1 MIAIGVLIVRMLCDR
16 FKSRRR
22 LATEILVLRH
32 QLNVLQRRTPR
43 RLHLRWAD
51 RADRRTELGESP
63 PHFRSRRSERAL
75 PDKPTTS
82 PALTTRTSSQTF
94 RRGWSRHFRL

>member
-22 LATEILVLRH
+22 LASEILVLRH

-51 RADRRTELGESP
+51 RALFIWLYRRCPRILDTITIVRPETIVRWHPSA
-63 PHFRSRRSERAL
+63 RRSTADRQRGAR
-75 PDKPTTS
+75 PDPKNE
-82 PALTTRTSSQTF
+82 F
-94 RRGWSRHFRL
+94 